1 MRPLFILPLLLL
13 SPNAQAEWLWH
24 RDDVGVWSSVGALFN
39 FRLAFADFPDGA
51 MYTAVVDCR
60 SGRYLPISLYRDN
73 AETLVDEQ
81 WERIVPESNAD
92 FVSKHACSQE
102 YETEAGDQW
111 LAPSHKELE
120 AREPQQWNRLGELD
134 RFRLTLV
141 SPRNKPHNEVWVVEC
156 KSAAVRRISQVERG
170 DRDTLV
176 NEMWF
181 KPLPAIEKYACGT
194 YRP

>member
-1 MRPLFILPLLLL
+1 
-13 SPNAQAEWLWH
+13 
-24 RDDVGVWSSVGALFN
+24 
-39 FRLAFADFPDGA
+39 
-51 MYTAVVDCR
+51 
-60 SGRYLPISLYRDN
+60 
-73 AETLVDEQ
+73 
-81 WERIVPESNAD
+81 
-92 FVSKHACSQE
+92 
-102 YETEAGDQW
+102 
-111 LAPSHKELE
+111 LE